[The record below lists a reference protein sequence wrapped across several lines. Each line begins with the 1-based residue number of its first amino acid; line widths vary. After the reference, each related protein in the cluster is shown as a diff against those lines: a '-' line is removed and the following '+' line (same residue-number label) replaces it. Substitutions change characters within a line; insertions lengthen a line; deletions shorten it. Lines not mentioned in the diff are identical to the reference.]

1 MAISHKARMMPA
13 ESAEAA
19 RTMPLDGTLRTYM
32 TRHDSDDP
40 AHQAHKICDHPR
52 WRKRGVGGASSTDR
66 VYVQGDCPICGHWQ
80 VPIPGAG
87 QRVIEWLDKNGHH
100 QDMATCPVPDCRI
113 KQQDA
118 PNPG

>member
-1 MAISHKARMMPA
+1 MAIPHKARMMPA
-13 ESAEAA
+13 ESAEAT
-19 RTMPLDGTLRTYM
+19 RTMPLDETLRTYM

-40 AHQAHKICDHPR
+40 GHQVHKICDHPR
-52 WRKRGVGGASSTDR
+52 WQKCGAGGPSSTDR

-87 QRVIEWLDKNGHH
+87 QRVIEWLDNNGHH
-100 QDMATCPVPDCRI
+100 QDMETCPVPDCRI